1 MITARSR
8 AIKLTHVR
16 PAIDG
21 GTADVRELSP
31 CLAKRNTE
39 GVDLPRIDFRIS
51 DVDLGETFGSGVATS
66 AVYISNA
73 KERFASCAC
82 GEAWL
87 LADAGRRWGFSSHK
101 ERGGRR
107 LFIPSRTLLVW
118 REPCI
123 FLCDFR
129 WIWHTSA
136 RDIYTFFIIVAYI
149 ILHHLWPTQ
158 GEGEYYE
165 FVPQNF
171 KRFPWAFAKCSLQSP
186 WIYAR
191 LQIPVFKG
199 RLVRISSISTNTKS
213 RAGSSL
219 SLPWASKK
227 FNICF
232 ALVEVFVL
240 VEHSLELYHSLN

>member
-82 GEAWL
+82 GEVDSWQTREGGEVSVRTKKGGKGVCL
-87 LADAGRRWGFSSHK
+87 FLQ
-101 ERGGRR
+101 ER
-107 LFIPSRTLLVW
+107 LWCEENLV
-118 REPCI
+118 
-123 FLCDFR
+123 
-129 WIWHTSA
+129 
-136 RDIYTFFIIVAYI
+136 FFCA
-149 ILHHLWPTQ
+149 IL
-158 GEGEYYE
+158 GEYDIPLPEIYIHFSLLLPTSSCIIYDQLRGRE
-165 FVPQNF
+165 SIMNLFR
-171 KRFPWAFAKCSLQSP
+171 KILKDFP
-186 WIYAR
+186 
-191 LQIPVFKG
+191 G
-199 RLVRISSISTNTKS
+199 RLRNVPCKARGFMRDYRSPFSRGDSSEYPVSPQTQN
-213 RAGSSL
+213 REQGL
-219 SLPWASKK
+219 LP
-227 FNICF
+227 
-232 ALVEVFVL
+232 L
-240 VEHSLELYHSLN
+240 SLELQKKSSMSASR